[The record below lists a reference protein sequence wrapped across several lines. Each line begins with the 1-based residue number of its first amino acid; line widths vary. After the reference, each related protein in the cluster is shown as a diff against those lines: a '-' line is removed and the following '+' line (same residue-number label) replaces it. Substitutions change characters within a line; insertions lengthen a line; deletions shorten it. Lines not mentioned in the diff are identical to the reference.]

1 AARGRGAAARGSAAM
16 TTGLCRWLRYA
27 IAVAAH
33 HGGLDFVYRKA
44 TGAGLVVLMLHRLR
58 DGHDPHPRSL
68 SRASFR
74 QLAGW
79 LCERRA
85 LVDLEA
91 GLRALSDA
99 RSTGVDYAI
108 TFDDG
113 YRDNLGLLEADDVG
127 GIHACVPAVVYVAT
141 GHVGGETIW

>member
-1 AARGRGAAARGSAAM
+1 
-16 TTGLCRWLRYA
+16 
-27 IAVAAH
+27 
-33 HGGLDFVYRKA
+33 
-44 TGAGLVVLMLHRLR
+44 
-58 DGHDPHPRSL
+58 
-68 SRASFR
+68 
-74 QLAGW
+74 
-79 LCERRA
+79 ERRA

-141 GHVGGETIW
+141 GHVGGETIWAYRLQHAVLARSQDRLDLSSLGLGSFDLAQPIERSRLYEQLP